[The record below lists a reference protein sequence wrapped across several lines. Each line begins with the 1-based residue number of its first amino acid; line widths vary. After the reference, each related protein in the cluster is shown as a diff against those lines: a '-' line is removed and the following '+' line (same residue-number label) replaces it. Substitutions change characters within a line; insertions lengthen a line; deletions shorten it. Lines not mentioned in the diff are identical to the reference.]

1 MMKMYIRFL
10 LSFGLLYSRITMA
23 DYTWSPVNEN
33 QSVYKTFVVTDSTAV
48 PDTWVDLG
56 QLYIGT
62 ASSLSGGLSPCLT
75 SNFMCTA
82 GSISLGFNGKAGYIL
97 YLSREPTTITDND
110 GNHYMITVAF
120 PDKGPVVGVHMQ
132 NSAGGNTWNTVAN
145 IDKSLSLPSDG
156 KDAAHA
162 SSDASGY
169 CGNVN
174 GCEYRIGSY
183 MHTNSGMPHVYV
195 KIPKNLSASKI
206 SFQNVSVLE
215 LSLYLS
221 NKAHNTVS
229 PVSAKLYLSGTIS
242 VPQRCY
248 VKADKSDFDFGT
260 VYSNNATGLIGQRAM
275 ALTTDCYYPPDNTQQ
290 YLKMEA
296 VSGGLLNDDS
306 VIYQVDSDSSLGVV
320 FNINNSPQCNSVSD
334 NYNMFNKEYLIRSI
348 SYQKKFTVTDTLNV
362 ALCKYG
368 VPKVTGTK
376 NVVLRLTS
384 RWVSE

>member
-10 LSFGLLYSRITMA
+10 LSFGLLYSRVTMA

-56 QLYIGT
+56 PLYIGT
-62 ASSLSGGLSPCLT
+62 ASSLRDGLTPCLPST
-75 SNFMCTA
+75 FLCTA
-82 GSISLGFNGKAGYIL
+82 GSIDLGYNGQAGYIL
-97 YLSREPTTITDND
+97 YLSRKPVSITDD
-110 GNHYMITVAF
+110 KGNSYIITVAF
-120 PDKGPVVGVHMQ
+120 PDKPPVIGVYER
-132 NSAGGNTWNTVAN
+132 NNTGGNKWNN
-145 IDKSLSLPSDG
+145 IASINNSLSSPSASN
-156 KDAAHA
+156 DATSAQSGA
-162 SSDASGY
+162 QGY
-169 CGNVN
+169 CGAISCSYV
-174 GCEYRIGSY
+174 IGSY

-248 VKADKSDFDFGT
+248 IKADKSDFDFGT

-320 FNINNSPQCNSVSD
+320 FNINKSPQCGSVSE

-348 SYQKKFTVTDTLNV
+348 SYQKKITVTDTLNV